1 MNKNFL
7 LKKTLKAIMLIVN
20 IPPELIYIIIKFL
33 TIRDIRVLNKIR
45 AFKNYRPIFQ
55 NFINKEIVRESNFI
69 KEKQIE
75 NVRKNLQF
83 DIEKLK
89 IGFKYDSHRWGSYI
103 LNIYRDKLEQYE
115 IMLNNIN
122 LKESNINK
130 LHKKYI
136 QFLKIIIEKYGNC
149 ATSHFGSPFKF
160 RPNFDHMI
168 NFRINN
174 IIRENRKVPF

>member
-1 MNKNFL
+1 
-7 LKKTLKAIMLIVN
+7 MLIVN

-75 NVRKNLQF
+75 NVRKNLRF

-103 LNIYRDKLEQYE
+103 LNIYQDKLEQYE

-168 NFRINN
+168 NFRINK